1 MVIDVISFTD
11 EQFAALS
18 EEQILEVKSVQ
29 LKVDKLREKAEE
41 LTVKMKFKLLK
52 NGVGRSSA
60 LEDYALRETERIEKE
75 IDTLR
80 EGLLFYLRFAAK
92 PETGESQAPYTVDYS
107 LTYEQRYAAV
117 KAYYDGAYTDAT
129 ERYEALRADGVAKVY
144 LGELYPTL
152 HDLYKYQAG
161 E

>member
-1 MVIDVISFTD
+1 MEIDIIAYTA

-18 EEQILEVKSVQ
+18 EEQL
-29 LKVDKLREKAEE
+29 LKVQEAQLEKNRLMGKLTKNLQDEKDN
-41 LTVKMKFKLLK
+41 LIK
-52 NGVGRSSA
+52 NGMFTSGIFELMQAEMTAACNQEV
-60 LEDYALRETERIEKE
+60 EMLRQ
-75 IDTLR
+75 
-80 EGLLFYLRFAAK
+80 GLLFYLHYSAK
-92 PETGESQAPYTVDYS
+92 TDVGGAPYTVDYS